1 MLVSIKIVDV
11 FQWRRN
17 VQANEVG
24 RTWSEQL
31 TEGESHHPN
40 GRHTHTRTHTHTH
53 KHLFISHQL
62 VNNTRILPLRIQL
75 LSSTVFIL

>member
-17 VQANEVG
+17 LQANEVG

-40 GRHTHTRTHTHTH
+40 GRHTCTHTHTRTHTHTH
-53 KHLFISHQL
+53 TQ
-62 VNNTRILPLRIQL
+62 TPLYI
-75 LSSTVFIL
+75 SSTC